1 MAPQHAC
8 ESLAPN
14 LRSIYILLFPSLFI
28 SPNFHFFLSI
38 LLTPPKPPYL
48 SSKTWQHIWIYLF
61 ALLHLSSFFSD
72 LHHSS
77 YSSNLKKVYKIWL
90 FIPHTLLWFL
100 DYLSVANTKKKKK
113 LLYDDIDPGFIFSC
127 LPHSKHNSYNFF
139 VSYCVRQSKLL

>member
-1 MAPQHAC
+1 MTPQHAC

-28 SPNFHFFLSI
+28 SPNFHFSLSL

-100 DYLSVANTKKKKK
+100 DYLSVANTKKTPLWWHRSRFYIFLSTSLQAQFIQ
-113 LLYDDIDPGFIFSC
+113 LLCF
-127 LPHSKHNSYNFF
+127 
-139 VSYCVRQSKLL
+139 LLC